1 MNFENERLIVNNLF
15 LKVMFNCPIKNELK
29 QIDQYTD
36 SVNNLK
42 QLLVLDSLFVFG
54 LKDNYAFEQN
64 KDLLKGYVKDV
75 VNNLNKAFVCNS
87 YLNDTLTSKQDV
99 YYSQIINTEYF
110 NQKNFD
116 KFGVLLDPVR
126 TFINERKD
134 IYDNNQEAELFTT
147 SSKQE
152 DLLLD
157 LLKTR
162 KKIVNKVEDLY
173 VKKQFAYMEHA
184 IKNKDL
190 VENEPFKTYVKLKEQ
205 SLKSSQ
211 ELVMMLQEGALFYK
225 DLNSIGKAKPVK
237 LKDLFSID
245 PFDLKETILDQDN
258 FQLVDYSGKE
268 IEAKKV
274 NDLIKNLKFFKS
286 DVINLA
292 RKNIQQSSIKM

>member
-1 MNFENERLIVNNLF
+1 M
-15 LKVMFNCPIKNELK
+15 
-29 QIDQYTD
+29 
-36 SVNNLK
+36 
-42 QLLVLDSLFVFG
+42 
-54 LKDNYAFEQN
+54 
-64 KDLLKGYVKDV
+64 
-75 VNNLNKAFVCNS
+75 
-87 YLNDTLTSKQDV
+87 
-99 YYSQIINTEYF
+99 
-110 NQKNFD
+110 
-116 KFGVLLDPVR
+116 
-126 TFINERKD
+126 
-134 IYDNNQEAELFTT
+134 FTT

-162 KKIVNKVEDLY
+162 KKIVNKVEELY
-173 VKKQFAYMEHA
+173 VKKQFSYMEHA

-225 DLNSIGKAKPVK
+225 DLNSFGKAKPVK

-268 IEAKKV
+268 IETKKV

>member
-1 MNFENERLIVNNLF
+1 M
-15 LKVMFNCPIKNELK
+15 
-29 QIDQYTD
+29 
-36 SVNNLK
+36 
-42 QLLVLDSLFVFG
+42 
-54 LKDNYAFEQN
+54 
-64 KDLLKGYVKDV
+64 VK
-75 VNNLNKAFVCNS
+75 NLNKAFVCNS

-99 YYSQIINTEYF
+99 YYSQIINTEHF